1 MLTRQ
6 QRVDVKDRWV
16 SLVIGCDWGLKRK
29 SQSYLQ
35 RNEKSKIDDVSFEYW
50 VDIFPLLT
58 LSKATL

>member
-6 QRVDVKDRWV
+6 QRVGLKDRWV

-35 RNEKSKIDDVSFEYW
+35 RNEKSKIEVSFEYW
-50 VDIFPLLT
+50 MDIFPLLT